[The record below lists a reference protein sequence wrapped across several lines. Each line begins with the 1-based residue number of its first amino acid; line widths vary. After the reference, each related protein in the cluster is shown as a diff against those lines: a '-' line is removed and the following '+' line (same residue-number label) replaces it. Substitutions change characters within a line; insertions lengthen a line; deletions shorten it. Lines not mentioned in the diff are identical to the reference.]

1 MNPVDRDVAVAL
13 PNNDDNHVLS
23 KPFWGS
29 RRLRAF
35 AVALNRAARDYLEVR
50 GVSSAE
56 DYRLV
61 VEKCPVH
68 GCCCARVTYGMLR
81 DHIRWSATDPVKAAV
96 SMLRTMLPSDSKVGG
111 QPKSDM
117 ARPSNFDANR
127 ETHDEA
133 QTGDI
138 AGASKAPS

>member
-1 MNPVDRDVAVAL
+1 VNPVDRDVAVAR
-13 PNNDDNHVLS
+13 PNNDDNHVLT

-56 DYRLV
+56 DYRLLI
-61 VEKCPVH
+61 EKCPVH

-81 DHIRWSATDPVKAAV
+81 DHIRWSATDPVKAAA
-96 SMLRTMLPSDSKVGG
+96 SMLRTMLPSDSNAGAR
-111 QPKSDM
+111 PMSDV
-117 ARPSNFDANR
+117 ARPSNSDANGK
-127 ETHDEA
+127 TADEDE
-133 QTGDI
+133 TGDI

>member
-1 MNPVDRDVAVAL
+1 VNPVDRDGAVAR
-13 PNNDDNHVLS
+13 PNNDDNHVLT

-50 GVSSAE
+50 GVSSVE
-56 DYRLV
+56 DFRLV
-61 VEKCPVH
+61 VEKCPIH

-81 DHIRWSATDPVKAAV
+81 DHIRWSATDPVKAAA
-96 SMLRTMLPSDSKVGG
+96 SMLRTMLPSDTEAGR
-111 QPKSDM
+111 QPGPNAERLAS
-117 ARPSNFDANR
+117 SDANGK
-127 ETHDEA
+127 TADEH

-138 AGASKAPS
+138 AAASEVPC